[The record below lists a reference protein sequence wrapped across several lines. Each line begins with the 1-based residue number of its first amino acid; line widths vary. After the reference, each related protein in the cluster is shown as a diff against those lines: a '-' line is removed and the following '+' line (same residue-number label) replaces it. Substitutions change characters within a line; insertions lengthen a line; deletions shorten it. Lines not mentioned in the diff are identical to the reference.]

1 MNYFAGGTG
10 SMNYFAV
17 NNLTGGTGSMNY
29 FAGGTGSMNYLA
41 GGTGSFDNLTGGTGS
56 FNYLTGS
63 TGSFNYLAVNNFTG
77 NNASFQTIQSTS
89 FTTITSD
96 YRIKE
101 NITPLN
107 ETYTTVCLN
116 PVSYL
121 NTKLNKNEFGLVAH
135 EVQEKYPELVTGEK
149 DSVNLQTLNYI
160 GLIPILINENKMFKK
175 RIEKLEEEIIE
186 LKHLVSP

>member
-1 MNYFAGGTG
+1 MNYLAVNNLTGGTG
-10 SMNYFAV
+10 SFNTLAV

-29 FAGGTGSMNYLA
+29 
-41 GGTGSFDNLTGGTGS
+41 LTGG
-56 FNYLTGS
+56 

-89 FTTITSD
+89 FITIASD

-101 NITPLN
+101 NIIPLN
-107 ETYTTVCLN
+107 ETHTTVSLV

-121 NTKLNKNEFGLVAH
+121 NTKVNKNEFGLIAH

-149 DSVNLQTLNYI
+149 DGINLQTLNYM
-160 GLIPILINENKMFKK
+160 GLIPILINENKIFKK

-186 LKHLVSP
+186 LKHLVLP